1 MLRTWLMYG
10 GGERRD
16 GKRKGQRT
24 LSHVIYVLDIACGT
38 MVSFNCHSNPVN
50 LVLCS
55 GIGAPPSQP
64 HNPGDRSKPIPFSHL
79 QLF

>member
-16 GKRKGQRT
+16 GKRT
-24 LSHVIYVLDIACGT
+24 LSRVICVLDIVCGT
-38 MVSFNCHSNPVN
+38 VASFNCHNNPVN